1 MSYRQQ
7 ASKILAAAISS
18 CPASLSH
25 QLSSLHFICR
35 AKFIVGSVGMLMGK
49 QEGGAT
55 WLQGLRDVPYLEASE
70 ALCSLP
76 GVGPKV
82 SFPFAMNGCCMSC

>member
-1 MSYRQQ
+1 M
-7 ASKILAAAISS
+7 
-18 CPASLSH
+18 
-25 QLSSLHFICR
+25 
-35 AKFIVGSVGMLMGK
+35 GSVGMLMGK

-55 WLQGLRDVPYLEASE
+55 WLQGLRGVPYLEASE

-82 SFPFAMNGCCMSC
+82 SLLTARSAA

>member
-1 MSYRQQ
+1 M
-7 ASKILAAAISS
+7 
-18 CPASLSH
+18 
-25 QLSSLHFICR
+25 
-35 AKFIVGSVGMLMGK
+35 GSVGMLLAK

-55 WLQGLRDVPYLEASE
+55 WLQGLRGVPYLEASE

-82 SFPFAMNGCCMSC
+82 SLPSALRSYLTTGICAWMLMVGGL

>member
-1 MSYRQQ
+1 M
-7 ASKILAAAISS
+7 
-18 CPASLSH
+18 
-25 QLSSLHFICR
+25 
-35 AKFIVGSVGMLMGK
+35 GSVAMLMGK

-55 WLQGLRDVPYLEASE
+55 WLQGLREVPYLEASE

-82 SFPFAMNGCCMSC
+82 SLLTALRGSVTTGICAWMLIVGAL